1 MEIVYTA
8 QEVADLLGLDHET
21 ILHMAEMGR
30 LSGLYLDNEWRI
42 SGDALRADLRRIE
55 AARRGSKRL
64 PLATLPEE
72 TDTFDREFI
81 SDSGVSAEVHDDHES
96 FQVRIVVENDTA
108 FSGDFHLRL
117 VAEGDNDTW
126 KNFDGEECELRDAEV
141 TIHKRLLPG
150 ESILFF
156 DAILR
161 AHIGD
166 RLFVNA
172 PEQPG
177 VEVSAE
183 KVYVL
188 DTDTDIRLTLT
199 RKGLFGKRSTL
210 QFQQL

>member
-8 QEVADLLGLDHET
+8 QEVADLLDLDCDT
-21 ILHMAEMGR
+21 ILEMAELGR
-30 LSGLYLDNEWRI
+30 LSGLYLDSEWRI
-42 SGDALRADLRRIE
+42 SGDALLADLRRIE
-55 AARRGSKRL
+55 TARSGSERL
-64 PLATLPEE
+64 PLATLPE
-72 TDTFDREFI
+72 DNDLLDRELI
-81 SDSGVSAEVHDDHES
+81 PDSGASKVVHDDHES
-96 FQVRIVVENDTA
+96 FQVRIVVKNDTA

-150 ESILFF
+150 ESILLF
-156 DAILR
+156 DGILR

-172 PEQPG
+172 PAQPG
-177 VEVSAE
+177 VEVAAE

-199 RKGLFGKRSTL
+199 RRGLFGKRSTL
-210 QFQQL
+210 QFHQL